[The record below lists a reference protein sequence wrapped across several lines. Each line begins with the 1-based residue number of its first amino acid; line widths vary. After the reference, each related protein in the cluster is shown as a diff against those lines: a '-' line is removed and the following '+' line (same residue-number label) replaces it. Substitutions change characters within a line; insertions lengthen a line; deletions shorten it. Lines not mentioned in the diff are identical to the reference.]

1 MSPSSEFENKIHV
14 ERRKIETDRYFE
26 GIKRQHDPR
35 DDEYYDLDWIIK
47 NAVEF
52 SRKWRE
58 SCCRT
63 CVLVKECGY
72 NLETKCEK
80 YSEEKNN
87 S

>member
-1 MSPSSEFENKIHV
+1 MSSSDFAKKVYV

-35 DDEYYDLDWIIK
+35 NDENYDMDWIIK

-52 SRKWRE
+52 ARVWRE
-58 SCCRT
+58 CLCRT
-63 CVLVKECGY
+63 CINFKDCGHALAK
-72 NLETKCEK
+72 NCEK
-80 YSEEKNN
+80 FSEEKNN